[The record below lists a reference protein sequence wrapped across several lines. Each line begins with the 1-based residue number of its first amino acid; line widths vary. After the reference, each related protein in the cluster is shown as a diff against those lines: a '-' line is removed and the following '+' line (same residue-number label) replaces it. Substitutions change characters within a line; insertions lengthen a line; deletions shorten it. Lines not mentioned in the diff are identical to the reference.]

1 MLWITDHLCTLIL
14 RREGGEMSLLMGGA
28 MKAADP
34 QTERHIRLSPDAV
47 GAGNIHPV
55 PQFGHE
61 G

>member
-14 RREGGEMSLLMGGA
+14 SLLMGGA

-55 PQFGHE
+55 PQIGHE